1 MKISIVCS
9 NPAHPVNRYLQQWM
23 EAHRQ
28 SHEIDLVRRKCELA
42 GGDLLLLVSCGEI
55 VTASDRAA
63 YKKSLVLHASDLP
76 KGRGWSPHI
85 WEIASG
91 AQHITLTLLEAQ
103 DKVDSGKIWKKVQ
116 IPIPQTALWDE
127 INHALF
133 SAEMDLMDFAIDAF
147 DGIEP
152 AEQAAD
158 VKPTYFRLRT
168 PEDSRIDPELSIADQ
183 FDLMRVCDPVRFP
196 AFFEHRGQKY
206 VLKLEKLD
214 D

>member
-9 NPAHPVNRYLQQWM
+9 NPAHPVNRYLQQWI
-23 EAHRQ
+23 EAHGQ
-28 SHEIDLVRRKCELA
+28 SHEIDLVRCKRELV

-91 AQHITLTLLEAQ
+91 AQHITLTLLDAQ
-103 DKVDSGKIWKKVQ
+103 DKVDSGKIWKKIQ

-127 INHALF
+127 INHVLF
-133 SAEMDLMDFAIDAF
+133 RAEMELMDFAIDAF
-147 DGIEP
+147 DAIEP
-152 AEQAAD
+152 AEQATD
-158 VKPTYFRLRT
+158 VDSTYFRLRT
-168 PEDSRIDPELSIADQ
+168 PDDSRINPEVSIADQ
-183 FDLMRVCDPVRFP
+183 FDLIRVCDPVRFP

-206 VLKLEKLD
+206 VLKLERPD
-214 D
+214 E